1 MSKNI
6 VYVLGAG
13 FSKAAGLPLQ
23 RELLPEIMKFE
34 KNDFHYTLA
43 KIKVM
48 DFISENFHNVNIENL
63 TLEDLFTI
71 LDKAVLGK
79 EYFGGYGWEE
89 LHSIRKGLVHA
100 LLVLI
105 ASKMT
110 EAKEK
115 TTLYS
120 EMCRFIINNQLK
132 KEGLDHNIKIIS
144 LNWDTIFES
153 VINTLKADNKV
164 DNINYGYGVFSHS
177 LKGKNTG
184 NVFTRRKDLKIIKL
198 HGSINWQYC
207 PNCGRLFIDR
217 FKNIGVNYETNCPN
231 CPQTNKEREIILE
244 EMIITPTMLKE
255 YQNHHL
261 KLSWQQAFIELSQ
274 ADIAI
279 FIGYSF
285 PLSDY
290 ELRYLFK
297 KALSKNV
304 KLEVV
309 LHKVDETNGT
319 KGRYENFFGSEVKF
333 NFDGF
338 EEWWQSFR
346 DGVNAKPR

>member
-1 MSKNI
+1 MAKNI

-34 KNDFHYTLA
+34 KNDFYYSIA
-43 KIKVM
+43 KRDVE
-48 DFISENFHNVNIENL
+48 DFISENFHTVNIENL

-79 EYFGGYGWEE
+79 EYFGGYGWQS
-89 LHSIRKGLVHA
+89 LYKIRKGLVHT
-100 LLVLI
+100 LLILI
-105 ASKMT
+105 DSKMK
-110 EAKEK
+110 ENKEK

-132 KEGLDHNIKIIS
+132 KDGLDDNIKVIS

-153 VINTLKADNKV
+153 VINTLKAEKKV
-164 DNINYGYGVFSHS
+164 DNINFSYGVFTHS
-177 LKGKNTG
+177 LKGKNTE
-184 NVFTRRKDLKIIKL
+184 NVLTRKKHLKIIKL

-207 PNCGRLFIDR
+207 PNCGRLFIDK
-217 FKNIGVNYETNCPN
+217 FENIGINHKTICPN
-231 CPQTNKEREIILE
+231 CPKTNKDREIILE

-261 KLSWQQAFIELSQ
+261 KLSWQQAFIELSR

-285 PLSDY
+285 LLSDY

-304 KLEVV
+304 KLEVI

-319 KGRYENFFGSEVKF
+319 KGRYENFFGSNVEF

-338 EEWWQSFR
+338 EEWWQKFH
-346 DGVNAKPR
+346 DTH